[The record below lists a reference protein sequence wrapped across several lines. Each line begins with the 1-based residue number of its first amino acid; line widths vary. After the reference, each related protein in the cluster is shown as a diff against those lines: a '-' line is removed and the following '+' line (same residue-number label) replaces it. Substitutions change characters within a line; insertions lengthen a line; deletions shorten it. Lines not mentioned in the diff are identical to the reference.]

1 MKRNPPVPLVALPIP
16 TQEGEFT
23 ATYSDKGLVALDFP
37 PPRSREPN
45 SGETTADIRRWHRAT
60 TVALKRALTG
70 RAPRLLP
77 PLDLSAGTAFQ
88 QRVWN
93 ALLKIPRGETRSYG
107 EIARA
112 MRHQRAVRAV
122 GNACGANPVPVLIP
136 CHRIL
141 AAKQHLGGYSGGL
154 KWKRLLLWREES
166 RDWWEGT
173 RPPQGKRG

>member
-1 MKRNPPVPLVALPIP
+1 
-16 TQEGEFT
+16 
-23 ATYSDKGLVALDFP
+23 
-37 PPRSREPN
+37 
-45 SGETTADIRRWHRAT
+45 
-60 TVALKRALTG
+60 LKRALTG
-70 RAPRLLP
+70 RTPRLLP
-77 PLDLSAGTAFQ
+77 PLDLSAGTTFQ

-107 EIARA
+107 DLAKSL
-112 MRHQRAVRAV
+112 RHQRAVRAV

-141 AAKQHLGGYSGGL
+141 AARRHLGGYSSGL

-173 RPPQGKRG
+173 TQRVGRQ